1 MIVRDRDRVP
11 VGVPVQGPSSEPVSN
26 VGVFP
31 LTVTELLSSRLFVR

>member
-11 VGVPVQGPSSEPVSN
+11 VGVPVQGPSEPVST

-31 LTVTELLSSRLFVR
+31 LTVTVLLSTRLFVR